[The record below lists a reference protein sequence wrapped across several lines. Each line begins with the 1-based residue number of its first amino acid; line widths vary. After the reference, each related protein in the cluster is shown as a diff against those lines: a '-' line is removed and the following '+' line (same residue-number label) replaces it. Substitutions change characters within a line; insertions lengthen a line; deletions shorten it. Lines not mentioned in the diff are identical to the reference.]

1 VPHWI
6 YNIFKNYWYITLWI
20 SKDTSDF
27 NCDCIE
33 KRREEKWKYE
43 YSNASSLLLL
53 MDWWWSNSSR
63 SYLVKDD
70 LQKLT
75 NKIWIPIRV
84 AHYPPYTS
92 KYNPIEHKL
101 FCHVSRACE
110 WVVFTSI
117 EVVKT
122 FMKNTKTK
130 TWLKVDIRIN
140 NNEYKKWRTLNA
152 KYKSNL
158 IKKITFDKENPR
170 RNYGLILKM
179 RWKNGIK

>member
-33 KRREEKWKYE
+33 KRREEKWKYK

-75 NKIWIPIRV
+75 NKIWIPIKV
-84 AHYPPYTS
+84 AHYPHYTS

-140 NNEYKKWRTLNA
+140 NNEYKK
-152 KYKSNL
+152 
-158 IKKITFDKENPR
+158 
-170 RNYGLILKM
+170 
-179 RWKNGIK
+179 